1 MQFIL
6 DNMYEREPDHYE
18 RASTL
23 CWHHLRKVVR
33 RRLERLLEPN
43 AGSDA
48 GADADTISV
57 PRFRSVL
64 VKHGIVFPEAI
75 EDAEGFDGGRTL
87 AATQAAYD
95 TLMENAGGQHER

>member
-6 DNMYEREPDHYE
+6 DNMYEREPDRYE

-23 CWHHLRKVVR
+23 YWHHLRKVVR